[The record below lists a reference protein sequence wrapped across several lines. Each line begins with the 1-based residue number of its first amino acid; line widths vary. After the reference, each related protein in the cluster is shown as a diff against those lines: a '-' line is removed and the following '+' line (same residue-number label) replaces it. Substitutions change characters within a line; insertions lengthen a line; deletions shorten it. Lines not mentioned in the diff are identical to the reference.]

1 MEAQGIGLSLCPQ
14 ITWQIPPGEGGP
26 VLQAL
31 QTVTPWSSFPRSGRQ
46 GRPTCHPSMAR
57 WTWIEVPSCRC
68 PWASGPCSANT
79 ESRYVR
85 APPAPP
91 RPRGPALDGP
101 CPLPPTLSPNPGSEH
116 IPHCWH
122 QTPGSFN
129 NLRLLSIFQTRK
141 LRGQGVG
148 SDSSKVTPG
157 GSRRHRPL
165 PTSVCAESPA
175 ACWDLSQPSHLQPH
189 AHPHPTAP

>member
-1 MEAQGIGLSLCPQ
+1 MANTSWGGGAYSPGSPDCDTVVLIPQ
-14 ITWQIPPGEGGP
+14 IGPAGKADLPPINGP
-26 VLQAL
+26 VD
-31 QTVTPWSSFPRSGRQ
+31 VDRGPIMPVPVGI
-46 GRPTCHPSMAR
+46 RPVLSKYRVEVREGSPS
-57 WTWIEVPSCRC
+57 
-68 PWASGPCSANT
+68 
-79 ESRYVR
+79 
-85 APPAPP
+85 PAPP